1 MIKDCMKEA
10 VISISQSASV
20 KDAVKIFQENQI
32 GTLPIV
38 NEENKLVGIILLRD
52 LLDLVMPD
60 FMHLLEN
67 IDFVSNFGALVD
79 NRQPARN
86 DLDEPLSERMH
97 LPVSVHPETRLL
109 QGAAV
114 LHKHDMRDVPVVDDY
129 GRLVGLASHV
139 DIGRALMRNW
149 MV

>member
-10 VISISQSASV
+10 VISISHTARV
-20 KDAVKIFQENQI
+20 RDAVRIFQENQI

-38 NEENKLVGIILLRD
+38 DDDNKLVGIVLLRD

-60 FMHLLEN
+60 FLHLLEN
-67 IDFVSNFGALVD
+67 IDFIRNFGALVD
-79 NRQPARN
+79 SRQPAAR
-86 DLDEPLSERMH
+86 DLDELLKVRMH
-97 LPVSVHPETRLL
+97 IPVSVHPETRLL

-139 DIGRALMRNW
+139 DIGRALMKNW
-149 MV
+149 QI

>member
-1 MIKDCMKEA
+1 MIKDCMKEN
-10 VISISQSASV
+10 VISISHTARV
-20 KDAVKIFQENQI
+20 RDAVNIFQENPI

-38 NEENKLVGIILLRD
+38 NDENKLVGIVLLRD

-60 FMHLLEN
+60 FLHLLEN
-67 IDFVSNFGALVD
+67 IDFISSFGALVD
-79 NRQPARN
+79 NRQPEAK
-86 DLDEPLSERMH
+86 DLDEPLADMMH
-97 LPVSVHPETRLL
+97 IPVSVHPDTRLL

-139 DIGRALMRNW
+139 DIGRALMKNW
-149 MV
+149 QI